1 MRYIT
6 SLKRR
11 QLMQLVSG
19 VALGARALSSSGA
32 TTPAATPAKS
42 AQLEDAAIRLQFD
55 RYMRTSITCLIG
67 GTRQRLTGPDSSEF
81 LQLADGRRVD
91 QFTMRRNKVETLNG
105 PYGAGRSL
113 VMTGV
118 SSDGWEK
125 TVRVTLFDRY
135 PGCAVY
141 AVAYRNVSSTT
152 HDVKSWTNHAFHVQ
166 NPHDRD
172 NRFWSYSGASYPDR
186 RDWVQ
191 PVKAGFTQPNFMGMS
206 GSDYGSGTP
215 VVDVWRRDCGLAV
228 GHLETVPK
236 QVSLPIR
243 ADAGGVHVAVSFDQ
257 PGSIKPGDQ
266 VATLTTF
273 VTVHKGD
280 YFATLDNYR
289 RMMADLGLHSPPT
302 PAGSYEPIWCA
313 WGYERKFSM
322 ELVEGTLQKAK
333 DVGLDWAVIDDGWQT
348 ANGDWYVDKGK
359 FPRGEADLKRLV
371 GEIRAA
377 GLKPRLWFSPL
388 AVDPG
393 SDLLHDHTDMLLL
406 DKNGAVQ
413 NISWWN
419 SFYLCPAYQP
429 TIDYTKALV
438 RKMIGEWDFDGLKI
452 DGQHLNGVAPCYN
465 PKHNHARPEES
476 IEKLSELYH
485 AMYAAALEQKAQ
497 AVMEICPCGTSYAFF
512 NMPYMN
518 QAPASDPESSW
529 QVRHKGKTLKAL
541 MGPSAPY
548 SGDHVELS
556 DGGDD
561 FASTVGLGAV
571 VSTKFTWPVDPK
583 PKDSF
588 LLTPEKERLWRKWI
602 GLYKNKMLPTGTYRG
617 ELYDIGFDVP
627 ETHVVEREEKLYFAF
642 YAKKWN
648 GMVSIRGLRD
658 GEYTLHDYFNDKPLG
673 KVSHEAN
680 HVNVAFDR
688 FLLLEAIPIGLPQQI

>member
-1 MRYIT
+1 MRYLP

-11 QLMQLVSG
+11 KFMQWMSG
-19 VALGARALSSSGA
+19 VALGSHALTASGAMALSEAGGQ
-32 TTPAATPAKS
+32 S
-42 AQLEDAAIRLQFD
+42 ARLDDAAIRIEFD
-55 RYMRTSITCLIG
+55 QQLRSSVSCLIAG
-67 GTRQRLTGPDSSEF
+67 VRRRLTGYDSSEF
-81 LQLADGRRVD
+81 LELADGGRVE
-91 QFTMRRNKVETLNG
+91 RYTLLRSG
-105 PYGAGRSL
+105 VAAIAGVHGAGRCL
-113 VMTGV
+113 VVTGR
-118 SSDGWEK
+118 SADGWEK
-125 TVRVTLFDRY
+125 TVRVSLYDRY

-141 AVAYRNVSSTT
+141 QVVYRNGTRAAR
-152 HDVKSWTNHAFHVQ
+152 DVKGWTNGAFHIQ
-166 NPHDRD
+166 NRQDSDH
-172 NRFWSYSGASYPDR
+172 RFWSYSGGSYPDR

-191 PVKAGFTQPNFMGMS
+191 PVKAGFGQPNFMGMT
-206 GSDYGSGTP
+206 GSDYGGGTP
-215 VVDVWRRDCGLAV
+215 IVDVWRRDCGLAV

-236 QVSLPIR
+236 EVSLPIR
-243 ADAGGVHVAVSFDQ
+243 ADAGGVHVALSFEQ
-257 PGSIKPGDQ
+257 PCTLQAGEQ
-266 VATLTTF
+266 LATLTTF
-273 VTVHKGD
+273 VTVHQGD

-289 RMMADLGLHSPPT
+289 RMMADLGLHAPAT
-302 PAGSYEPIWCA
+302 PAASYEPIWCA
-313 WGYERKFSM
+313 WGYERGFSM
-322 ELVEGTLQKAK
+322 ELIEGTLHKAK

-348 ANGDWYVDKGK
+348 ANGDWYVNKGK

-429 TIDYTKALV
+429 TVAYTQALV
-438 RKMIGEWDFDGLKI
+438 RKIIGEWGFDGLKI

-476 IEKLSELYH
+476 VEKLSELYH
-485 AMYAAALEQKAQ
+485 AMYTAALEEKSQ
-497 AVMEICPCGTSYAFF
+497 AVMELCPCGTSYSFF
-512 NMPYMN
+512 NLPYMN

-548 SGDHVELS
+548 AGDHVELS

-561 FASTVGLGAV
+561 FASTVGIGAV
-571 VSTKFTWPVDPK
+571 VSTKFTWPLDPK

-588 LLTPEKERLWRKWI
+588 LLTPEKEQLLRKWI
-602 GLYKNKMLPTGTYRG
+602 ALYKNKMLPTGLYRG
-617 ELYDIGFDVP
+617 ELYDIGFDFP
-627 ETHVVEREEKLYFAF
+627 ETHVVERDGKLYFAF
-642 YAKKWN
+642 YAQQWR
-648 GMVSIRGLRD
+648 GVIAIRGLRD
-658 GEYTLHDYFNDKPLG
+658 GEYALHDYFNDRAVG
-673 KVSHEAN
+673 QVSRARN
-680 HVNVAFDR
+680 HISVSFDH
-688 FLLLEAIPIGLPQQI
+688 FLLLEASPVAPA